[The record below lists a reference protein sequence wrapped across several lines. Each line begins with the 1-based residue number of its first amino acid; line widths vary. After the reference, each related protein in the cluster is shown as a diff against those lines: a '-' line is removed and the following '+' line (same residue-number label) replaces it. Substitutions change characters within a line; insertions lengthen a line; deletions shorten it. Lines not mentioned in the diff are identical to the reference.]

1 MKQLIASAVLAGMV
15 AMVPNASPADAKEK
29 EDDRLAKCLAEAITE
44 CDTDFDGDE
53 IYVVAA
59 RGYCYMIRTGM
70 CYLMD
75 PEEK

>member
-1 MKQLIASAVLAGMV
+1 MKQLMVSALLAGLV
-15 AMVPNASPADAKEK
+15 AMLPHPTPADAR

-44 CDTDFDGDE
+44 CDRDFDGDE

-70 CYLMD
+70 CYALD
-75 PEEK
+75 PYRQ